1 MRLCATLALTKA
13 LEEWI
18 LKKVAFLPPVYRKL
32 VVLVLGGVFFH
43 TFTRLT
49 FLVWNWKEYSNFRVL
64 DIGTAFLEGL
74 RFDLSATATFLVP
87 AVLLALILKPVISTR
102 ALNILIFISFF
113 IFLIPALAL
122 NFIDI
127 EMINFVGRR
136 FSWSTLF
143 IFREVGGKGA
153 GYFKDYGG
161 IIIFVLL
168 VLGLVAWLMKY
179 WIFTGSEK
187 GREGKPSLKKHY
199 GWGFLFVIGM
209 VISVRGGLQLKPLSF
224 THAQIFASSW
234 LNNLVMNS
242 SFSVIKSAK
251 QEPLPKWHFFENEN
265 ECLSFLNGS
274 FPGPSLIDGLRPK
287 GPQNVVIIILESFS
301 LEYMGKING
310 DQGYTPFLDSL
321 AEKSLFFS
329 RAVANGRRS
338 IEGVP
343 AVLTGIPTLM
353 EEPFITSAFAG
364 DKIVK
369 LPEILKS
376 KGYHTSFFHGG
387 QNGTMYFDSFTQGLG
402 IQNYFGAREYPNGED
417 HDGTWGIYD
426 GPFFQFFAEKLTSF
440 PQPFFSAIFSLSSHQ
455 PYKIPDQYQKQFPE
469 GPLPILKAIT
479 YADDSLRKFFEKA
492 AQQSWYH
499 NTLFVLTA
507 DHTQMSYR
515 KDFKN
520 DISRYRIPILFFH
533 PEQKWPVLDQQQIV
547 QQIDIPASILDYLG
561 IQTPEINPLAQSVFV
576 PGDKAATV
584 DLDGKYFLIAKDYF
598 LQWTPGKPEEMF
610 TAEDVFQAHP
620 LEEPSQRKI
629 ILLNKL
635 KAAVEFHNNGL
646 LENRLLVKPTR

>member
-1 MRLCATLALTKA
+1 MAN
-13 LEEWI
+13 
-18 LKKVAFLPPVYRKL
+18 LPQVYRKL
-32 VVLVLGGVFFH
+32 VVLALGGVFFH

-49 FLVWNWKEYSNFRVL
+49 FLLWNWKEYSNLKFIE
-64 DIGTAFLEGL
+64 IGFAFIEGL

-87 AVLLALILKPVISTR
+87 AVLVGLVLKPVISKR
-102 ALNILIFISFF
+102 ALNSLIFISFF

-143 IFREVGGKGA
+143 IFREVGGKGT
-153 GYFKDYGG
+153 GYFKDYGAM
-161 IIIFVLL
+161 IIFVLL
-168 VLGLVAWLMKY
+168 VLGLVTWLIKY
-179 WIFTGSEK
+179 WIFTVSEQGPEEK
-187 GREGKPSLKKHY
+187 SNLKKHY
-199 GWGFLFVIGM
+199 AWGFLFSIGM

-251 QEPLPKWHFFENEN
+251 QGPLTEWHFFENEN
-265 ECLSFLNGS
+265 QRLGFLNGS
-274 FPGPSLIDGLRPK
+274 LLGPSLIEGLRPSS
-287 GPQNVVIIILESFS
+287 PQNVVIIILESFS

-353 EEPFITSAFAG
+353 DEPFITSAFAG
-364 DKIVK
+364 DKIIK

-402 IQNYFGAREYPNGED
+402 IENYFGAREYPRAED
-417 HDGTWGIYD
+417 YDGTWGIYD
-426 GPFFQFFAEKLTSF
+426 GPFFLFFAEKLTLF

-455 PYKIPDQYQKQFPE
+455 PYKIPDQLRHQFLD
-469 GPLPILKAIT
+469 GPLPILKAVA
-479 YADDSLRKFFEKA
+479 YADDSLKKFFEKA

-499 NTLFVLTA
+499 NTLFVITA

-533 PEQKWPVLDQQQIV
+533 PDQKWPQNLDTESVV
-547 QQIDIPASILDYLG
+547 QQIDIPSSILDYLG
-561 IQTPEINPLAQSVFV
+561 IQTAEINPLTQSVFI
-576 PGDKAATV
+576 PGDKTATV
-584 DLDGKYFLIAKDYF
+584 ESDGKYFLIAKDYF
-598 LQWTPGKPEEMF
+598 LDWSPGKTEEMF
-610 TAEDVFQAHP
+610 ATEDVFQARP
-620 LEEPSQRKI
+620 LMEPSERKA
-629 ILLNKL
+629 LLFNKL
-635 KAAVEFHNNGL
+635 KAEIEFHNNGL
-646 LENRLLVKPTR
+646 LENRLLIKSTR